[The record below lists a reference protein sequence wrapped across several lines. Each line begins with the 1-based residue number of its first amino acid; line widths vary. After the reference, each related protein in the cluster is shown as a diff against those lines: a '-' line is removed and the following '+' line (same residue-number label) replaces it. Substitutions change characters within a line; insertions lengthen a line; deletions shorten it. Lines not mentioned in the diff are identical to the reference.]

1 MQKIILIGYMG
12 VGKTTIAQLLAEKL
26 HWDWID
32 LDQVIESNA
41 GLSIR
46 EIFEQ
51 HGEIYFRKLEHQL
64 FKIALEENRKL
75 IISTGGGTPCYA
87 NNHLLLNGVEVE
99 SVYLKASIGT
109 IFDRLKEAKS
119 ERPLIAHQT
128 EEELKEFIAKNL
140 FDRSYFYIQAT
151 HKVTIDEKSQSEI
164 VGEILDL
171 LN

>member
-26 HWDWID
+26 KWEWVD
-32 LDQVIESNA
+32 LDKIIETKA
-41 GLSIR
+41 ELSIR
-46 EIFEQ
+46 EIFEK
-51 HGEIYFRKLEHQL
+51 HGEIYFRKLEHEL
-64 FKIALEENRKL
+64 FKQTVENDKKI

-87 NNHLLLNGVEVE
+87 NNHLLLNGEGIE
-99 SVYLKASIGT
+99 SIYLKASIGT

-119 ERPLIAHQT
+119 ERPLIANQT

-151 HKVTIDEKSQSEI
+151 HKVEIDDKSPVII
-164 VGEILDL
+164 VNEILEL
-171 LN
+171 LS